1 MDLKKELTQYLIK
14 ELKLKEITLET
25 PNNTNLGDF
34 ALPCFILSKQRKKSP
49 IDISKDLEV
58 SLKKPKYISNIISN
72 GPYLNF
78 FIDKV
83 YLAKSILEKIIKE
96 TNNYGQGKKSKY
108 TVLIESPGP
117 NTNKPLHLGHVRN
130 MLLGSTL
137 ANLNKKIGNNTI
149 KVDIVNDRG
158 IHICKSMLAYKKFG
172 SNKKPNK
179 KSDHFVGDFY
189 VLYDKESKKD
199 PNLEKELNQML
210 IKWESDNKLIRDLWK
225 KMNKWVLDGFKE
237 TYKRFDTKIDKTY
250 YESNYYNQGK
260 EIIKKGLKKGIFKKD
275 EFGNIIMDLTKENL
289 DKKVVL
295 RADGTSIYITQDI
308 ALADIRY
315 NDFKMDKMIYVVGNE
330 QLYHFKVLF
339 EILKKLNYKFTDNLH
354 HLAYGY
360 ISLPEG
366 KMKSREGI
374 VVDADNLANEM
385 HELAK
390 KGILERNKGI
400 SKQELEI
407 ISEQIAMGALKF
419 FMLKYDPMKDFIYN
433 PKESIKFEG
442 ETGPYVQYS
451 AVRIKSILKKSK
463 IKKDNVNYSLL
474 KDPSEERIITLL
486 SNYPQI
492 IRKSALEY
500 KSSILCKY
508 LIDLSKEF
516 NTFYHKC
523 QVIDINNRELTKT
536 RLVLIKAIYYVLE
549 DGLKQLGIKIPSR
562 M

>member
-1 MDLKKELTQYLIK
+1 
-14 ELKLKEITLET
+14 
-25 PNNTNLGDF
+25 
-34 ALPCFILSKQRKKSP
+34 
-49 IDISKDLEV
+49 
-58 SLKKPKYISNIISN
+58 
-72 GPYLNF
+72 
-78 FIDKV
+78 
-83 YLAKSILEKIIKE
+83 
-96 TNNYGQGKKSKY
+96 
-108 TVLIESPGP
+108 
-117 NTNKPLHLGHVRN
+117 
-130 MLLGSTL
+130 
-137 ANLNKKIGNNTI
+137 
-149 KVDIVNDRG
+149 
-158 IHICKSMLAYKKFG
+158 
-172 SNKKPNK
+172 
-179 KSDHFVGDFY
+179 
-189 VLYDKESKKD
+189 
-199 PNLEKELNQML
+199 
-210 IKWESDNKLIRDLWK
+210 
-225 KMNKWVLDGFKE
+225 
-237 TYKRFDTKIDKTY
+237 
-250 YESNYYNQGK
+250 
-260 EIIKKGLKKGIFKKD
+260 
-275 EFGNIIMDLTKENL
+275 
-289 DKKVVL
+289 
-295 RADGTSIYITQDI
+295 
-308 ALADIRY
+308 
-315 NDFKMDKMIYVVGNE
+315 
-330 QLYHFKVLF
+330 
-339 EILKKLNYKFTDNLH
+339 
-354 HLAYGY
+354 
-360 ISLPEG
+360 
-366 KMKSREGI
+366 
-374 VVDADNLANEM
+374 VDADNLANEM